1 MKKRELRG
9 LIEQHLALREQME
22 NLREEVTELEVRYAE
37 IGKLLYWCRS
47 KEFLHSLL
55 CYLQDIKGQ
64 FGRDQRFDDLVDTV
78 IHSLK
83 DSENIEQR
91 MRDTP
96 KDLLYLYD
104 EKLE

>member
-1 MKKRELRG
+1 MNKQELRG

-37 IGKLLYWCRS
+37 IGKLLYWWRS
-47 KEFLHSLL
+47 KEFLYSLL
-55 CYLQDIKGQ
+55 YYLQDIKGN
-64 FGRDQRFDDLVDTV
+64 FGGDQRFDDLVDTV
-78 IHSLK
+78 IRFLK

-91 MRDTP
+91 KRDTP

>member
-1 MKKRELRG
+1 MRKQEVRG

-22 NLREEVTELEVRYAE
+22 NLREELTELEVRYAE
-37 IGKLLYWCRS
+37 VGKLLYWCCS

-55 CYLQDIKGQ
+55 YYLQHIKGE
-64 FGRDQRFDDLVDTV
+64 FARDHRFDDLVDTI
-78 IHSLK
+78 IHSLR

-91 MRDTP
+91 KRDTP

-104 EKLE
+104 ENLE